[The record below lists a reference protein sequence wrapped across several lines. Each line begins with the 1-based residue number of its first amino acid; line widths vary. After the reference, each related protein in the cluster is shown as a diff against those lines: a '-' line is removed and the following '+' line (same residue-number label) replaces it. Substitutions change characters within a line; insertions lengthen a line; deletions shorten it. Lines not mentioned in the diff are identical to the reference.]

1 MFAPAL
7 CNAFCCLY
15 LSWDV
20 AHLNLPTWSVHPAC
34 RIKSS
39 CVRDLHVQKMVEIH
53 AASRSFFFARQP
65 QPDNSQQASKRNL
78 ESVGAVP
85 ASQSLNSKA
94 EVTGKEVGAQ
104 ESQAQHHHH

>member
-1 MFAPAL
+1 MREGFACAK
-7 CNAFCCLY
+7 NGG
-15 LSWDV
+15 
-20 AHLNLPTWSVHPAC
+20 NTR
-34 RIKSS
+34 RITQ
-39 CVRDLHVQKMVEIH
+39 L
-53 AASRSFFFARQP
+53 FFLARQP